1 MITLDYESYIAIQ
14 RTILERCDVSGKDI
28 SSIPSEYDP
37 IQNIYRVS
45 IRITELDQQ
54 ILACLVQIAEENK
67 LKYYTTIENAQEYI
81 ILYTL
86 Y

>member
-1 MITLDYESYIAIQ
+1 VITLNYDDYITIQ
-14 RTILERCDVSGKDI
+14 RTVLDRCNVSGKDV

-37 IQNIYRVS
+37 TQNIYRVS

-54 ILACLVQIAEENK
+54 ILTCLVQIAEESN
-67 LKYYTTIENAQEYI
+67 LKYYITIENAQEYI
-81 ILYTL
+81 IFYTL

>member
-1 MITLDYESYIAIQ
+1 MITVDYEEYIIIQ
-14 RTILERCDVSGKDI
+14 RTILDRCNVSGKDI
-28 SSIPSEYDP
+28 SSIPSEYDST
-37 IQNIYRVS
+37 QSIYRVS

-54 ILACLVQIAEENK
+54 ILTCLVQIAEEND

-81 ILYTL
+81 IFYTL

>member
-1 MITLDYESYIAIQ
+1 MIILDYEDYITIQ
-14 RTILERCDVSGKDI
+14 RVILERCSVSGKDI
-28 SSIPSEYDP
+28 SSIPSEYDST
-37 IQNIYRVS
+37 QNIYRVS

-54 ILACLVQIAEENK
+54 ILTCLVQIAEESN

>member
-1 MITLDYESYIAIQ
+1 VITLDYESYIAIQ

-37 IQNIYRVS
+37 TQNIYRVS

-54 ILACLVQIAEENK
+54 ILTCLVQIAEESN
-67 LKYYTTIENAQEYI
+67 LKYYITIENAQEYI
-81 ILYTL
+81 IFYTL